1 MSSSTGNPKRT
12 RSDRV
17 ATLKLPPGTVE
28 RALGTIRRSDVL
40 LRISLCVVT
49 AVAVW
54 AATGGWVPPFAYRT
68 GDVPARNV
76 VARVDF
82 KRVDEQETLAAQ
94 NEARRLQDCVYTHDS
109 RPLLEL
115 QQALKDRVFQL
126 KRSESYEDV
135 DKNLW
140 SEFAAAKETADQ
152 NNTGLDE
159 LNAVGALISSLAP
172 QAANPP
178 IDLGPGQPV
187 TREWRKRA
195 EFERFKKSFQED
207 AKLEEFV
214 NAVQRSLAEFEQNG
228 LIENLQ
234 HGLDEGNQSQIL
246 IADKYPRVV
255 AAEKVRIAQIVPQ
268 LEANLQANLAA
279 PELAAQVFAWLRPRL
294 TKTLDYDAEATRA
307 RTDEII
313 KRMKPE
319 KKPYTANE
327 TLLAKAGSV
336 LSPETVA
343 LLRDEHKQFVADL
356 DRQRLLYFSLSKFG
370 MYLALYTL
378 CGFYFFFRHRR
389 LLTETGRLAKL
400 LLLIFATISISWFAA
415 PSRFELIPLLLF
427 SMTVV
432 ILYKQELALLLS
444 ASVALVTVLSLGFG
458 LMDLVTV
465 LASMATAVLL
475 LRHVRSRTKLIYV
488 GLLTAAATFSTA
500 IGVGTLSHFIDIAS
514 VARDAT
520 DTISRHPALDLLY
533 DATWL
538 GGCAVAAGLLLTG
551 LLPFIEKFF
560 EVQTDLSLLELGDPA
575 HPLLQELVRRAP
587 GTYNHSINVASIG
600 QAAAESIGA
609 NGLLVRVGAYF
620 HDIGK
625 MLKPGY
631 FVENQHGKDNCHESL
646 LPAMSTLVIIA
657 HVKDGAD
664 LARQHNLPDS
674 IIDFIQQHHGTTL
687 VEYFY
692 RRANEQ
698 KESDPEAAA
707 VDEGSYRYPGPK
719 PQTRE
724 AAVLMLADAVE
735 SAARTLV
742 EPAPARIESLVEDIS
757 MKRLLDGQFDECG
770 LTLRELRT
778 IQNSLVKSVAAVFH
792 GRIKYQDQQTA

>member
-17 ATLKLPPGTVE
+17 ATLKLPPGTIE
-28 RALGTIRRSDVL
+28 RAWNTLWRGDVI
-40 LRISLCVVT
+40 LRLSLCFVT
-49 AVAVW
+49 AL
-54 AATGGWVPPFAYRT
+54 AAWIITGFWNPPFEYRL
-68 GDVPARNV
+68 GDVSTRNV
-76 VARVDF
+76 VSRVSFEIIDPQKTELAR
-82 KRVDEQETLAAQ
+82 E
-94 NEARRLQDCVYTHDS
+94 EARRLQHCVYDHDP

-115 QQALKDRVFQL
+115 QQALKDKIFQL
-126 KRSESYEDV
+126 VGADSYEDV
-135 DKNLW
+135 DKDLW
-140 SEFAAAKETADQ
+140 SEFLTEPPTEEENTVTQ
-152 NNTGLDE
+152 NE
-159 LNAVGALISSLAP
+159 LNEVGSLISSLAT
-172 QAANPP
+172 QGAGPP
-178 IDLGPGQPV
+178 IDLAPGQPI
-187 TREWRKRA
+187 TTEYRKRA
-195 EFERFKKSFQED
+195 EFERFKKSLED
-207 AKLEEFV
+207 DPNLEKFV
-214 NAVQRSLAEFEQNG
+214 EGVSRSLAEFEKTG
-228 LIENLQ
+228 L
-234 HGLDEGNQSQIL
+234 LDKLGHSLSEGNQSQIQ
-246 IADKYPRVV
+246 IRDSNNGFQVTPVDD
-255 AAEKVRIAQIVPQ
+255 VRIGQALPRIKDK
-268 LEANLQANLAA
+268 LQANLISS
-279 PELAAQVFAWLRPRL
+279 ELANQVFSWLRPNIKSTL
-294 TKTLDYDAEATRA
+294 TYNPDKTREWIDDIVAKMPPE
-307 RTDEII
+307 TDQ
-313 KRMKPE
+313 
-319 KKPYTANE
+319 YTSNE
-327 TLLAKAGSV
+327 SVLAKAGV
-336 LSPETVA
+336 ILDAKTVA
-343 LLRDEHKQFVADL
+343 LLREEHNQFINDL
-356 DRQRLLYFSLSKFG
+356 DSRRLFFFSLSKFG
-370 MYLALYTL
+370 MYLAIYTL
-378 CGFYFFFRHRR
+378 CGFYIYFRHRP
-389 LLTETGRLAKL
+389 LLTDISSLAKL
-400 LLLIFATISISWFAA
+400 LSLILLTVTVSWFAA

-427 SMTVV
+427 SMTMV

-444 ASVALVTVLSLGFG
+444 TSVALVTVLSLGYG
-458 LMDLVTV
+458 VMELVTV

-475 LRHVRSRTKLIYV
+475 LRHIRSRTKLIYV
-488 GLLTAAATFSTA
+488 AVLTAVGTFMTS
-500 IGVGTLSHFIDIAS
+500 IGVGTMSHFIDIANTVTTTPE
-514 VARDAT
+514 VAPPVDLF
-520 DTISRHPALDLLY
+520 LDSM
-533 DATWL
+533 WL
-538 GGCAVAAGLLLTG
+538 ASCAVAAGLLLTG
-551 LLPFIEKFF
+551 LLPFIERFF
-560 EVQTDLSLLELGDPA
+560 DVQTDLSLLELGDPA

-587 GTYNHSINVASIG
+587 GTYNHSINVASIA

-631 FVENQHGKDNCHESL
+631 FVENQLGKDNCHESL

-742 EPAPARIESLVEDIS
+742 EPAPARIESLVEEIS

-778 IQNSLVKSVAAVFH
+778 IQQSLMKSLAAVYH